1 VTEGADTAR
10 RGNAPLTLAAMT
22 LANSMI
28 LVDQTAV
35 PIATPEV
42 IASLDGSLSEGQW
55 VLTANVLPLAA
66 LLVFG
71 GRLGDLLG
79 LRRVF
84 LAGALL
90 FALSTGVAGGAQ
102 DMVMLIAAR
111 VTQGIG
117 AALMMPTALA
127 IVSASYPAAR
137 RGQALGI
144 LAGASAFFAALGPV
158 LGGLLTSIEWR
169 LVFLVNVV
177 LALVTIV
184 LTLRAAADF
193 RPAAGASRIDYAGTF
208 LFALGIAT
216 LVFGLSQV
224 PDDGWGAASAIGPMV
239 AAVFILAA
247 FVVVELRVQNP
258 LLEFRLFRHLNF
270 LAANISQLLA
280 GAIELGLGF
289 LLPYYLLLVVGVE
302 PAVAGIALIP
312 GTVPIVL
319 AGPLAGRAFDRIGG
333 RRPLVFGFL
342 VLAAS
347 GVALALGAGAE
358 SVGALI
364 PGLLLQGLGLGVVLT
379 VNDPTGLSAVPP
391 ESQGEAAGT
400 INTTEQLGGAIGI
413 AALIALEVGRVSDR
427 TMERLAARGID
438 ASDAQIERFRD
449 FILEAEQTGLR
460 DAPGQNR
467 PIIREALADNVAAH
481 VDGFQLIFYVSAG
494 IALAGAVACLLLV
507 RRADRRMPPVF
518 GRRSRWVLANVGA
531 TPGLTR
537 QPPAGGTP
545 AQPSSSPSSGRD
557 RRTRPS

>member
-1 VTEGADTAR
+1 VAEGSASSAQ
-10 RGNAPLTLAAMT
+10 RGHAALTLAGMT

-42 IASLDGSLSEGQW
+42 IGDLGGSLDLGQW

-66 LLVFG
+66 LMVFG

-90 FALSTGVAGGAQ
+90 FACSTGAAGGAQ
-102 DMVMLIAAR
+102 DMTMLIVAR

-127 IVSASYPAAR
+127 IVSSSYPSER

-158 LGGLLTSIEWR
+158 LGGLLTSIDWR
-169 LVFLVNVV
+169 LVFLINVL
-177 LALVTIV
+177 LALVAIA
-184 LTLRAAADF
+184 LTLRATPDF
-193 RPAAGASRIDYAGTF
+193 RPASGAARLDFPGTV
-208 LFALGIAT
+208 LFGLGIAT
-216 LVFGLSQV
+216 LVFGLSRV
-224 PDDGWGAASAIGPMV
+224 PDTDWDDPSALGPIV
-239 AAVFILAA
+239 AAVLLLAA
-247 FVVVELRVQNP
+247 FAVVELRVSNP

-289 LLPYYLLLVVGVE
+289 LMPYYLLLVVGVE

-347 GVALALGAGAE
+347 GVALAIGAGAE

-413 AALIALEVGRVSDR
+413 AALTALEVGRVSDR
-427 TMERLAARGID
+427 TLERLTARGLD
-438 ASDAQIERFRD
+438 PTPEEIEQFRD
-449 FILEAEQTGLR
+449 FLLQAEQTGLR
-460 DAPGQNR
+460 NAPGQER
-467 PIIREALADNVAAH
+467 PVVREALADNVAAH
-481 VDGFQLIFYVSAG
+481 VEGFQLIFYVSAG
-494 IALAGAVACLLLV
+494 IAVSGALACLLLV
-507 RRADRRMPPVF
+507 RKADRRMPPVF
-518 GRRSRWVLANVGA
+518 GRRSRWVLANVGT

-537 QPPAGGTP
+537 QPPP
-545 AQPSSSPSSGRD
+545 AVSERGR
-557 RRTRPS
+557 

>member
-1 VTEGADTAR
+1 
-10 RGNAPLTLAAMT
+10 MT
-22 LANSMI
+22 VANSMI

-42 IASLDGSLSEGQW
+42 IAGLDGSLSEGQW

-66 LLVFG
+66 LMVFG

-84 LAGALL
+84 LAGAVL
-90 FALSTGVAGGAQ
+90 FAVSTGTAGGAQ

-117 AALMMPTALA
+117 AAMMMPTALA
-127 IVSASYPAAR
+127 IVSASYPEKR

-144 LAGASAFFAALGPV
+144 LAGASAFFAALGPF
-158 LGGLLTSIEWR
+158 LGGLLTSIDWR

-177 LALVTIV
+177 LAVVAIA
-184 LTLRAAADF
+184 LTLRATPDF
-193 RPAAGASRIDYAGTF
+193 RPAPGAARIDFPGTV
-208 LFALGIAT
+208 LFGLGIAA

-224 PDDGWGAASAIGPMV
+224 PDAGLGDPSALGPMV
-239 AAVFILAA
+239 AAVLLLAA
-247 FVVVELRVQNP
+247 FAIVELRVSNP

-289 LLPYYLLLVVGVE
+289 LLPYYLLLVVGIH

-312 GTVPIVL
+312 GTIPIIL

-347 GVALALGAGAE
+347 GVALAVGAGAE
-358 SVGALI
+358 SVGAII

-391 ESQGEAAGT
+391 ESSGEAAGS

-413 AALIALEVGRVSDR
+413 AALTALEVGRVRER
-427 TMERLAARGID
+427 TIGRLSERGRD
-438 ASDAQIERFRD
+438 PTPEEIERFRD
-449 FILEAEQTGLR
+449 FLLEAEQTGLR
-460 DAPGQNR
+460 DAPGR
-467 PIIREALADNVAAH
+467 GRRVVREALADNVAAH

-494 IALAGAVACLLLV
+494 IALAGALTCLVLV
-507 RRADRRMPPVF
+507 RKSDRRLPPVF
-518 GRRSRWVLANVGA
+518 GRRSRWILANVG
-531 TPGLTR
+531 TSPGLTR
-537 QPPAGGTP
+537 QPPPAVGAGGP
-545 AQPSSSPSSGRD
+545 
-557 RRTRPS
+557 